1 MAEVK
6 RADKRRSR
14 SWKRRRSGTLSFV
27 VLGALGAGGCARTGA
42 PSFSLVG
49 AYFPAWMLCGL
60 AGIAAA
66 LVARLVFV
74 ASGLATVIPYQLAVC
89 VSIGAFVA
97 MLMWTIWFGR

>member
-1 MAEVK
+1 MLLA
-6 RADKRRSR
+6 ACS
-14 SWKRRRSGTLSFV
+14 
-27 VLGALGAGGCARTGA
+27 GGCARIGA

-60 AGIAAA
+60 LGIAAA

-74 ASGLATVIPYQLAVC
+74 ASGLATVVPYQLTVC

-97 MLMWTIWFGR
+97 MLVWTIWFGR

>member
-1 MAEVK
+1 MTDVK
-6 RADKRRSR
+6 RTDERRSE
-14 SWKRRRSGTLSFV
+14 SWKRRRHGALSFV
-27 VLGALGAGGCARTGA
+27 ALVALGAGGCARTGA

-74 ASGLATVIPYQLAVC
+74 ASGLAAVVPYQLAVC

-97 MLMWTIWFGR
+97 MLVWTIWFGR